1 MKAKGNSTRGNPKNP
16 YKQGKRPKET
26 KPGIKNWS
34 TQNQTGEEKRQANK
48 LEQNENS

>member
-16 YKQGKRPKET
+16 YKRRKRPKKP

-34 TQNQTGEEKRQANK
+34 PQKRI
-48 LEQNENS
+48 

>member
-34 TQNQTGEEKRQANK
+34 TQKPNWGREKTSKQT
-48 LEQNENS
+48 